1 MGDPSRSCGA
11 AELER
16 NSRTGEGELSAG
28 RAQEGEQ
35 TQKLEPKGGLQE
47 SGAESRVGKAGR
59 IYRGAAPGLGRL
71 GRLWVSRDSRI
82 LSGSA
87 AWLLPR
93 SCSARSVARGR
104 ALR

>member
-35 TQKLEPKGGLQE
+35 TQKLEPEGATQE
-47 SGAESRVGKAGR
+47 SGAESRVDKSVR
-59 IYRGAAPGLGRL
+59 IYQAAAPRPGRVVGLWG
-71 GRLWVSRDSRI
+71 GWACVVVCESGCADSI
-82 LSGSA
+82 WFSGLAASA
-87 AWLLPR
+87 EFVGA
-93 SCSARSVARGR
+93 
-104 ALR
+104 